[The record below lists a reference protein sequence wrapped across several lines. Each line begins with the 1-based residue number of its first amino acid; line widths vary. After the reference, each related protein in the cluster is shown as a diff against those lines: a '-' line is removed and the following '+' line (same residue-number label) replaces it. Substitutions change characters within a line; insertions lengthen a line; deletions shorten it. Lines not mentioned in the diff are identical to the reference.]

1 MFKKTAQLVR
11 DGFPNGGER
20 GRGRSTE
27 PVALKDSGQCGPFG
41 GGGFFFVVVVVGG
54 VGGWCWWCG

>member
-27 PVALKDSGQCGPFG
+27 PVALKDTGHSGRSGEW
-41 GGGFFFVVVVVGG
+41 VVFINGKRVL
-54 VGGWCWWCG
+54 WNRESL